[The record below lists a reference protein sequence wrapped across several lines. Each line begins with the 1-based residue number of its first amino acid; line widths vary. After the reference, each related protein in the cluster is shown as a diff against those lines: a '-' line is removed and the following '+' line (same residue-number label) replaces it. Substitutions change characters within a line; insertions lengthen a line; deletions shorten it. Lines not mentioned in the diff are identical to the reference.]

1 MCGICGQINPDGKPI
16 DPEILLS
23 MREAM
28 RHRGPDDE
36 GLHIKQGSTTET
48 DGKISVGLGHRR
60 LSIIDLS
67 RAGRQPMCSSDGKVW
82 IVHNGEVYNFKD
94 IRRELIARG
103 YDFRSRTDTEV
114 VLYAYR
120 EFSIECLYKLRGMF
134 AFAIWDEEKER
145 LFLARDRLGQKPLF
159 YSLRKD
165 GGLSFASSISALLE
179 DRSVPR
185 EIDPIAIDLY
195 LTYQYVPAPLTAF
208 KAIKKLPPA
217 HFLLWEKGNL
227 LVKRYWELD
236 YRNKIKGQDEAEIG
250 EAFLEELRESV
261 RLRMISD
268 VPLGAFLS
276 GGIDSSLIVAL
287 MSHIHPEPIR
297 TFSVGFEQGSYNELP
312 HARVVA
318 RKYRTEHHEF
328 EVRPKALDILP
339 ELVLQLGEPYA
350 DASIIPTY
358 AVSKLTRDYVTVAL
372 NGDGGDENFFGY
384 DRYVAYKYGRY
395 YRKSL
400 GFLNPYLLR
409 LVSMWPE
416 SPDIHNRVRRVKRF
430 LEGMEYPSEE
440 DYVKWVCH
448 FDNRL
453 KSDIYTVGFKSAV
466 SDKDSYQMILELFH
480 QSSAHDP
487 VEKILDFDVR
497 SYLANDLLVKADI
510 ASMANSLE
518 ARSPFLDHHLMEYV
532 ARIPVHLRLR
542 HWLKKYLLKKVARP
556 FLPHKI
562 LKRPKMGFGVPLG
575 YWFQN
580 ELKTYAAETLLSDQ
594 ALSRGYFNK
603 DAIRRLVIEHTEGTV
618 DHGDRLWS
626 LLILELWH
634 RTFID
639 RR

>member
-1 MCGICGQINPDGKPI
+1 
-16 DPEILLS
+16 

-36 GLHIKQGSTTET
+36 GLHIKQGSITET

-94 IRRELIARG
+94 IRRELTERG
-103 YDFRSRTDTEV
+103 YKFKSKTDTEA
-114 VLYAYR
+114 VLYAYK
-120 EFSIECLYKLRGMF
+120 EFSVECLDKLRGMF

-195 LTYQYVPAPLTAF
+195 LTYQYVPAPLTGF

-227 LVKRYWELD
+227 LVKRYWEID
-236 YRNKIKGQDEAEIG
+236 YRNKIMDQDEAEIG
-250 EAFLEELRESV
+250 EAFLEKLRESV

-287 MSHIHPEPIR
+287 MSHIHPEPIK
-297 TFSVGFEQGSYNELP
+297 TFSIGFEQGSYNELP
-312 HARVVA
+312 YARVVV
-318 RKYRTEHHEF
+318 RKYATEHHEF
-328 EVRPKALDILP
+328 EVRPNALDILP
-339 ELVLQLGEPYA
+339 ELVRQLGEPFA

-358 AVSKLTRDYVTVAL
+358 CVSKMTRDYVTVAL

-440 DYVKWVCH
+440 DYVKWVCY
-448 FDNRL
+448 FDDKL
-453 KSDIYTVGFKSAV
+453 KSDIYTDGFKGAV
-466 SDKDSYQMILELFH
+466 SDKDPYQMVLELFH

-532 ARIPVHLRLR
+532 ARIPVHMRLR

-580 ELKTYAAETLLSDQ
+580 ELRSYTAETLLSDQ

-639 RR
+639 R

>member
-1 MCGICGQINPDGKPI
+1 
-16 DPEILLS
+16 

-36 GLHIKQGSTTET
+36 GLYIKQGSTTET

-94 IRRELIARG
+94 IRRELTERG
-103 YDFRSRTDTEV
+103 YKFKSKTDTEA
-114 VLYAYR
+114 VLYAYK
-120 EFSIECLYKLRGMF
+120 EFSVECLDKLRGMF

-159 YSLRKD
+159 YSHRKD

-195 LTYQYVPAPLTAF
+195 LTYLYVPAPLTGF

-227 LVKRYWELD
+227 LVKRYWEID
-236 YRNKIKGQDEAEIG
+236 YRNKIMDQDEAEIG
-250 EAFLEELRESV
+250 EAFLEKLRESV

-287 MSHIHPEPIR
+287 MSHIHPEPIK

-312 HARVVA
+312 YARVVV
-318 RKYRTEHHEF
+318 RKYATEHHEF
-328 EVRPKALDILP
+328 EVRPNALDILP
-339 ELVLQLGEPYA
+339 ELVRQLGEPFA

-358 AVSKLTRDYVTVAL
+358 CISKMTKDYVTVAL

-430 LEGMEYPSEE
+430 LEGMEYPDGE
-440 DYVKWVCH
+440 DYVKWVCY
-448 FDNRL
+448 FDDKL
-453 KSDIYTVGFKSAV
+453 KSDIYTDGFKGAV
-466 SDKDSYQMILELFH
+466 SDKDPYQMVLELFH

-532 ARIPVHLRLR
+532 ARIPVHMRLR

-580 ELKTYAAETLLSDQ
+580 ELRSYTAETLLSDQ

-603 DAIRRLVIEHTEGTV
+603 DAIRRLVTEHTEGTV